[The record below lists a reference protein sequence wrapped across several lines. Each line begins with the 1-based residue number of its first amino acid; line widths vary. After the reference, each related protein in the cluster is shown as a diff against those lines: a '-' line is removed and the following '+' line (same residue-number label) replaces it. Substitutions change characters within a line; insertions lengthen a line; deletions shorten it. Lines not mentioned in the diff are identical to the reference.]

1 MAKSITR
8 ERAEA
13 KRQQKLEDVD
23 EQVRSGSL
31 VVRQM
36 TAEERARFGRPSD
49 AAPRARR

>member
-1 MAKSITR
+1 MTR

-13 KRQQKLEDVD
+13 KRREKLEDVD

-36 TAEERARFGRPSD
+36 TPEERARFARPAGARPPGR
-49 AAPRARR
+49 R

>member
-1 MAKSITR
+1 MTR

-13 KRQQKLEDVD
+13 KRRQKLDDLD

-36 TAEERARFGRPSD
+36 TDEERARFARPSK
-49 AAPRARR
+49 ASTRGRR

>member
-1 MAKSITR
+1 MTR

-13 KRQQKLEDVD
+13 KRRQKLEDVD

-36 TAEERARFGRPSD
+36 TPEERAKFTRPSG
-49 AAPRARR
+49 PRPRGRR